1 MNSINEKLKEGFIME
16 SIAFNISERNEKG
29 KKVRRNGE
37 IPCIVYGEDIL
48 KSTSAKMS
56 KRDVNELLTYPK
68 SSMFSLNLNGKVENC
83 VVKEL
88 QKDNFGK
95 VIHIDFQNV
104 RKDEK
109 IKLKIPVTFL
119 GEGMLE
125 SKQLLLETFLNE
137 IELHGE
143 VDKLPAEIEFDAS
156 NLEYGNKVC
165 AKDLTLPEGIEL
177 GVDEDLVI
185 AKVEGNVTVTEDEEE
200 EK

>member
-1 MNSINEKLKEGFIME
+1 MSLINEKLKEGFIME
-16 SIAFNISERNEKG
+16 SIAFNISDRTEKG
-29 KKVRRNGE
+29 KKVRQNGE
-37 IPCIVYGEDIL
+37 IPCVVYGEDIS
-48 KSTSAKMS
+48 KSTPVKMAR
-56 KRDVNELLTYPK
+56 RDVDKLLTCPK
-68 SSMFSLNLNGKVENC
+68 STMFSLNLNGKVENC

-109 IKLKIPVTFL
+109 IKLNIPVTFI

-125 SKQLLLETFLNE
+125 SKRLLLETFFNE

-143 VDKLPAEIEFDAS
+143 ADKFPEKIEYDVS
-156 NLEYGNKVC
+156 NLDYGNKVC
-165 AKDLTLPEGIEL
+165 AKDLAIPEGIEL
-177 GVDEDLVI
+177 GVDADLVI
-185 AKVEGNVTVTEDEEE
+185 AKVEGNVTVEDDEEA

>member
-37 IPCIVYGEDIL
+37 IPCIVYGEDIH

-95 VIHIDFQNV
+95 VIHIDC
-104 RKDEK
+104 
-109 IKLKIPVTFL
+109 
-119 GEGMLE
+119 
-125 SKQLLLETFLNE
+125 LLYTSPSPR
-137 IELHGE
+137 
-143 VDKLPAEIEFDAS
+143 D
-156 NLEYGNKVC
+156 
-165 AKDLTLPEGIEL
+165 TR
-177 GVDEDLVI
+177 
-185 AKVEGNVTVTEDEEE
+185 
-200 EK
+200 

>member
-1 MNSINEKLKEGFIME
+1 ME
-16 SIAFNISERNEKG
+16 NVAFNISERTEKG
-29 KKVRRNGE
+29 KKVRKNGE
-37 IPCIVYGEDIL
+37 VPCVVYGEDVT
-48 KSTSAKMS
+48 KSTPVKMS
-56 KRDVNELLTYPK
+56 RRDVDKLLTCPK

-125 SKQLLLETFLNE
+125 SKQLLLETFVTE

-143 VDKLPAEIEFDAS
+143 ADKFPEKIEYDAS

-165 AKDLTLPEGIEL
+165 AKDLDIPEGIEL
-177 GVDEDLVI
+177 GVDADLVV
-185 AKVEGNVTVTEDEEE
+185 AKVEGNVTVTDEEE
-200 EK
+200 EAEE